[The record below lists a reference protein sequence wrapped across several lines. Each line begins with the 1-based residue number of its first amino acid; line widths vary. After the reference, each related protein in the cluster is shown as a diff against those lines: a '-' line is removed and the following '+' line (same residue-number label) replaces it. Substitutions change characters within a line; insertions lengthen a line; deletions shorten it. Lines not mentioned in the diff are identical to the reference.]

1 MKRTFTFIISLGLV
15 LMLAGI
21 PAMAEN
27 VASPVKTTSAAV
39 PTPAISFDQAVTL
52 AKASAPG
59 YELMSLTL
67 EDENSAQV
75 YQAELINP
83 TDGARMEIKIDSAS
97 GQVTTDNA
105 ADEQI
110 GENDNETA
118 DAQNGADSNAEYGGN
133 DEGQG
138 ENENEGDYEV
148 ADAQEGQTTNDAAD
162 TALQAKAAVTLT
174 QAEQTILSANAGAV
188 ITGIKLEDE
197 NGTPVYSATLIDTNG
212 QMIEVMVNAVTGTI
226 LPGEDQ

>member
-27 VASPVKTTSAAV
+27 VTSPVKTISAAV

-83 TDGARMEIKIDSAS
+83 TDGARMEIKIDSTS

-138 ENENEGDYEV
+138 ENEGDYEV
-148 ADAQEGQTTNDAAD
+148 ADAQEGQTTTDAAD
-162 TALQAKAAVTLT
+162 TALQAKAAVTLG

-197 NGTPVYSATLIDTNG
+197 NGTPVYSATLINTSG
-212 QMIEVMVNAVTGTI
+212 QQIEVMVDAVNGTI